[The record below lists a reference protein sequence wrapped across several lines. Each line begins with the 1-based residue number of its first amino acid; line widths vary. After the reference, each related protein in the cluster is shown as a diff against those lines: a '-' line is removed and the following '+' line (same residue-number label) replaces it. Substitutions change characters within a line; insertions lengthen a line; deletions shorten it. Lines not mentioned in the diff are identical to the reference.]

1 MRISILSPKD
11 PFVKTFS
18 SFAWIEVDMLVPTVN
33 DVLKPYVN
41 YPKTIQQAILLV
53 ETHPSFSLLTKSGKK
68 VLKCLLTRANQC
80 NGELPIRARLD
91 IVADTAE
98 VSYKTVQ
105 RTMGLLKQIGWISPT
120 SDGRTV
126 WGGFTSFKY
135 QFSAAF
141 CDLVKLPTKETKT
154 PDSSPE
160 TKMSDGAIYIDL
172 SFKEDQ
178 QKISFENRNS
188 KPITLPEELREIES
202 FGVKETGICKLR
214 GLAYQLGYK
223 LEHIWAVAK
232 LRCTELQLTGNRLY
246 MYLQRMI
253 QTPSDYESRA
263 NQAIRLLES
272 KSEQAT
278 IKERQAKYRYKNFIG
293 AGIKVRVF
301 EDVAE
306 VVMENGKVVLISGQ
320 ALFEIYTDIENG
332 KLREQEQYAAQV
344 KKAKPIEEIQS
355 FDKSKVLKTNDAN
368 EKAIEAL
375 PKTADENR
383 SMLRKMLNI
392 KNR

>member
-1 MRISILSPKD
+1 
-11 PFVKTFS
+11 
-18 SFAWIEVDMLVPTVN
+18 MLVPTIN

-80 NGELPIRARLD
+80 NGEVPIRARLD

-120 SDGRTV
+120 SDGRTD

-135 QFSAAF
+135 KFSAAF
-141 CDLVKLPTKETKT
+141 CELVKLPTKETKT

-160 TKMSDGAIYIDL
+160 TKMSDGGIYIDL

-202 FGVKETGICKLR
+202 FGVKETGVCKLR

-223 LEHIWAVAK
+223 LEHIWTVAK

-253 QTPSDYESRA
+253 QTPSDYEARA
-263 NQAIRLLES
+263 SQAIRLMEF

-278 IKERQAKYRYKNFIG
+278 FKERQAKYRFKNFLG

-320 ALFEIYTDIENG
+320 ALLEIYTDIENG
-332 KLREQEQYAAQV
+332 KLREQEQYAAQA

-355 FDKSKVLKTNDAN
+355 FDKSKVLKANDAN

-392 KNR
+392 RSR

>member
-1 MRISILSPKD
+1 MRTSILSPKD

-18 SFAWIEVDMLVPTVN
+18 SFAWIEVDMLVPTIN

-68 VLKCLLTRANQC
+68 VLKCLLTRANQS
-80 NGELPIRARLD
+80 NGEIPIRARLD

-105 RTMGLLKQIGWISPT
+105 RTMRFLKQIGWISPT
-120 SDGRTV
+120 SDGRTA

-141 CDLVKLPTKETKT
+141 CDLVKLPTKEMKT
-154 PDSSPE
+154 PDSSLE

-178 QKISFENRNS
+178 RKISFENRKS

-223 LEHIWAVAK
+223 LEHIWTVAK

-278 IKERQAKYRYKNFIG
+278 IKERQTKYRYKNFIG

-320 ALFEIYTDIENG
+320 ALLEIYKDIENG

-368 EKAIEAL
+368 EKVIEAL
-375 PKTADENR
+375 PKTAEENR
-383 SMLRKMLNI
+383 SMLRKLLNI

>member
-1 MRISILSPKD
+1 
-11 PFVKTFS
+11 
-18 SFAWIEVDMLVPTVN
+18 MLVPTID

-41 YPKTIQQAILLV
+41 YPKAIQQAILLV

-68 VLKCLLTRANQC
+68 VLKCLLTRANQA
-80 NGELPIRARLD
+80 NGEVPIRARLD

-105 RTMGLLKQIGWISPT
+105 RTMGLLKQIGWISQA
-120 SDGRTV
+120 SDGRTD

-135 QFSAAF
+135 QFSATF
-141 CDLVKLPTKETKT
+141 CNLVKLPTKEVKA

-160 TKMSDGAIYIDL
+160 TKMSDGGIHIDL

-178 QKISFENRNS
+178 RKISFENRKT
-188 KPITLPEELREIES
+188 KPITLPKELREIES

-223 LEHIWAVAK
+223 LEHIWTVAK
-232 LRCTELQLTGNRLY
+232 SRCTELELTGNRLY

-253 QTPSDYESRA
+253 ETPSDYAARA
-263 NQAIRLLES
+263 SQVIRLIES
-272 KSEQAT
+272 KSEEAS
-278 IKERQAKYRYKNFIG
+278 IKERQAKYRFKNFIG

-306 VVMENGKVVLISGQ
+306 VVMENGKIVLISGKS
-320 ALFEIYTDIENG
+320 LLDIYTDIENG
-332 KLREQEQYAAQV
+332 KLREQEQYLAQQSRHV
-344 KKAKPIEEIQS
+344 KVNNEIQS
-355 FDKSKVLKTNDAN
+355 FDKTKVLQARVQDEETIKT
-368 EKAIEAL
+368 L
-375 PKTADENR
+375 PTTVDENR
-383 SMLRKMLNI
+383 SILRKLLNI
-392 KNR
+392 KSRSNFELNGI

>member
-1 MRISILSPKD
+1 
-11 PFVKTFS
+11 
-18 SFAWIEVDMLVPTVN
+18 MLVPTIN

-68 VLKCLLTRANQC
+68 VLKCLLTRANQS
-80 NGELPIRARLD
+80 NGEIPIRARLD

-105 RTMGLLKQIGWISPT
+105 RTMRLLKQIGWISPT

-141 CDLVKLPTKETKT
+141 CDLVKLPTKEMKT
-154 PDSSPE
+154 PDSSLE

-178 QKISFENRNS
+178 RKISFENRKS

-223 LEHIWAVAK
+223 LEHIWTVAK

-293 AGIKVRVF
+293 AGVKVRIF

-320 ALFEIYTDIENG
+320 ALLEIYTDIENG
-332 KLREQEQYAAQV
+332 KLREQEQYAAQI

-355 FDKSKVLKTNDAN
+355 FDKSKALKTNDAN

-383 SMLRKMLNI
+383 SILRKMLNI